1 MSVVLEFVRQTVP
14 MGWKSTPSGWI
25 SGNCPMCIQNGENA
39 DTRSRGGFFFDEG
52 TFQYNCFNCGFKTGW
67 SNGRQVTGKLRSL
80 LKTFGADES
89 DIQRV
94 NLELMREDELQ
105 SLHKRT
111 TEKVETVK
119 IDWKE
124 VQLPPN
130 AKSILDLVSIDS
142 KIEEALQYLAS
153 RKLDTL
159 ANWYYSDFKHF
170 ADRIILPFYYK
181 NVVVGYT
188 ARWIGDVPNKET
200 PKYFLQQQKD
210 YVFNLDAQHE
220 RHYVIVTE
228 GQFDALVTGGVAIAN
243 NICSRR
249 QADIIDSLNKEVI
262 VCPDRDEPGQK
273 LVQRAIERGWGVSFP
288 PWEDCKDCVDAQ
300 QQYGRMFT
308 VRSILDN
315 VHTSPTKIRVLMKQ
329 YCR

>member
-1 MSVVLEFVRQTVP
+1 MSVVLDFVRQTVP
-14 MGWKSTPSGWI
+14 MGWKSNPSGWI
-25 SGNCPMCIQNGENA
+25 SGNCPMCVQNGENA
-39 DTRSRGGFFFDEG
+39 DTRGRGGFFFDDDK
-52 TFQYNCFNCGFKTGW
+52 FQYNCFNCGFKTGW
-67 SNGRQVTGKLRSL
+67 SSGRQISGKLRSL

-111 TEKVETVK
+111 VEQAQTVK

-130 AKSILDLVSIDS
+130 AKSILDLVSIDD

-181 NVVVGYT
+181 EKVVGYT
-188 ARWIGDVPNKET
+188 SRWIGDVPNKST
-200 PKYFLQQQKD
+200 PKYVMQQQAD
-210 YVFNLDAQHE
+210 YVFNLDAQRK
-220 RHYVIVTE
+220 RHYTIVTE
-228 GQFDALVTGGVAIAN
+228 GQFDALVTGGVAIASN
-243 NICSRR
+243 MCSRR

-262 VCPDRDEPGQK
+262 LCPDRDEAGQK
-273 LVQRAIERGWGVSFP
+273 LVESAIERGWGVSFP

-300 QQYGRMFT
+300 QKYGRMYT

-315 VHTSPTKIRVLMKQ
+315 VHTSPIKIRVLAKQ